1 MLFHWLD
8 SSLEG
13 IYRWV
18 EPRGDRVISLCDLE
32 EQKLVDFITIL
43 VMARDGGEGRPS
55 FRTRGIVR
63 GIHCVQI
70 LSGLTMRTQ
79 LNKRVEA
86 LYGIVFHRE
95 RQNNDSINE
104 EAFQIGK
111 NCQGEL

>member
-1 MLFHWLD
+1 MLFDWLD
-8 SSLEG
+8 SSLKG
-13 IYRWV
+13 IYRCV

-70 LSGLTMRTQ
+70 LSGLAMRTQ
-79 LNKRVEA
+79 LNKREEG
-86 LYGIVFHRE
+86 LYGIVFQRE
-95 RQNNDSINE
+95 R
-104 EAFQIGK
+104 GK
-111 NCQGEL
+111 IMIR